1 MSNQPNITLTSSLK
15 ISGNP
20 TGKKLY
26 LVLFLDRQN
35 IETFSELYRGH
46 SEEEIREAVYED
58 NLELEGLDLDD
69 DEREEEIERFEEN
82 LDFEIKELG
91 DFA

>member
-1 MSNQPNITLTSSLK
+1 MSNQPNITLISSLK

-35 IETFSELYRGH
+35 IETFSELYRGD
-46 SEEEIREAVYED
+46 SEEKIREAVYEN
-58 NLELEGLDLDD
+58 NLELEGLDLED

-82 LDFEIKELG
+82 FDFEIKELG

>member
-1 MSNQPNITLTSSLK
+1 MSNQVNIILK
-15 ISGNP
+15 DQEISGNP

-35 IETFSELYRGH
+35 IETFSELYRGD
-46 SEEEIREAVYED
+46 SEEEIREAVYEN

-69 DEREEEIERFEEN
+69 DEREEALEHFEEN

>member
-1 MSNQPNITLTSSLK
+1 MSNQVNITLKDQEIL
-15 ISGNP
+15 GNP

-35 IETFSELYRGH
+35 IETFSELYRGD
-46 SEEEIREAVYED
+46 EVDEVRESVYEN
-58 NLELEGLDLDD
+58 NLELEGLDE
-69 DEREEEIERFEEN
+69 DEREEEIERFEEA

>member
-1 MSNQPNITLTSSLK
+1 MNNQPNITLTSSLK

-35 IETFSELYRGH
+35 IETFSELYQGDN
-46 SEEEIREAVYED
+46 EEEIREAVYED
-58 NLELEGLDLDD
+58 NLELEGLDEDD
-69 DEREEEIERFEEN
+69 RENEIEKMEES